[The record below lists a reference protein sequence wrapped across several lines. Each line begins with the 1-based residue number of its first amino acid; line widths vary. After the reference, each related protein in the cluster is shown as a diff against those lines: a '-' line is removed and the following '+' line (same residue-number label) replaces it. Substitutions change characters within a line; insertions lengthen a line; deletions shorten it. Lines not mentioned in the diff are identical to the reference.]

1 MENATSAPRKRF
13 SQLNLTAEPLLA
25 SDGSAGNFF
34 EQAAA
39 ANEAG
44 SGSQPDAA
52 AASSD
57 AGTDED
63 AAKAQALLAVLAK
76 YLGKFPEA
84 MRSALRSTWTGARLS
99 GGDQVVAKAADER
112 LCHALG
118 QLVQGGSR
126 PPHTVETGLVGCSD
140 DGALEF
146 HPIGEDNK
154 LKPTPRAFLGLDAAQ
169 LSSRPLLS
177 KLLRRVRTR
186 HVHQAADDTDLDLL
200 YVMLADGLLP
210 YAGQARRRRRRTT
223 FPRGRV
229 YEERRDITVLLRLL
243 EELRRAAS
251 REWSD
256 EELLSATE
264 PELAREV
271 R

>member
-1 MENATSAPRKRF
+1 MENPPRKRF

-25 SDGSAGNFF
+25 PDVSAGNFF

-118 QLVQGGSR
+118 QLVQLDGSGDNAGVICLPMYVISLQKR
-126 PPHTVETGLVGCSD
+126 SWRFGFMFYLIRCLMQLVRLVGRD
-140 DGALEF
+140 TTLE
-146 HPIGEDNK
+146 
-154 LKPTPRAFLGLDAAQ
+154 
-169 LSSRPLLS
+169 
-177 KLLRRVRTR
+177 
-186 HVHQAADDTDLDLL
+186 
-200 YVMLADGLLP
+200 
-210 YAGQARRRRRRTT
+210 
-223 FPRGRV
+223 V
-229 YEERRDITVLLRLL
+229 YRKC
-243 EELRRAAS
+243 
-251 REWSD
+251 
-256 EELLSATE
+256 
-264 PELAREV
+264 
-271 R
+271 